1 MLKAQS
7 RKLKGALRHIRIDIV
22 DTCNTLPHPADSNYS
37 VMVKPKR
44 KLQYRGHVYFESV
57 SPNIILRLLQY
68 LKLNNLLYLGIKIN
82 LYNISIFLINE
93 KSLDSALIN
102 S

>member
-37 VMVKPKR
+37 VMVRPKS
-44 KLQYRGHVYFESV
+44 YSTGDMF
-57 SPNIILRLLQY
+57 IL
-68 LKLNNLLYLGIKIN
+68 NL
-82 LYNISIFLINE
+82 
-93 KSLDSALIN
+93 
-102 S
+102 